1 MKSHS
6 GRTLRKRSCPPIR
19 GTNVRKGRGEA
30 PYVAPALPLHSLNT
44 TVQPVQFTKNGTGT
58 KQKEPYSSSTAPVYS
73 W

>member
-1 MKSHS
+1 MK
-6 GRTLRKRSCPPIR
+6 RMITLLL
-19 GTNVRKGRGEA
+19 T
-30 PYVAPALPLHSLNT
+30 VAMAALLLAGCGSKSKEI

>member
-1 MKSHS
+1 VFNE
-6 GRTLRKRSCPPIR
+6 C
-19 GTNVRKGRGEA
+19 KGRAEA
-30 PYVAPALPLHSLNT
+30 TYVASARPLHSLNT

>member
-6 GRTLRKRSCPPIR
+6 GRTLRKRSCPPIH
-19 GTNVRKGRGEA
+19 GSHMRKGCAEA
-30 PYVAPALPLHSLNT
+30 PYVASAQPVHSLNT

>member
-6 GRTLRKRSCPPIR
+6 GRTLRKRSCPPIH
-19 GTNVRKGRGEA
+19 GSHMRKGRAEA
-30 PYVAPALPLHSLNT
+30 TCGFRTALASLNT

>member
-1 MKSHS
+1 M
-6 GRTLRKRSCPPIR
+6 
-19 GTNVRKGRGEA
+19 RKGRAEA
-30 PYVAPALPLHSLNT
+30 HTRGGGGDAIFAASARPLHSLNT

>member
-6 GRTLRKRSCPPIR
+6 GRTLRKKVMPADSWELY
-19 GTNVRKGRGEA
+19 GRAEA
-30 PYVAPALPLHSLNT
+30 TYVASARPLHSLNT